1 MLDDRETAYRKD
13 KTVLKPTPA
22 RYKKE
27 HPYLKEV
34 DSLALANVQINLEQ
48 AYKNFFTV
56 PGTKHPKFKSKK
68 HSRNSYTT
76 NNQKRTIRVD
86 TEAGT
91 IHLPKFTKAMGDLKA
106 VFHRPIPENCKLK
119 SATISMERDGTY
131 YCSLL
136 FENDDTVDT
145 VSHPEDNAIG
155 LDYKSDGLYSDSEG
169 NVCGSPKYYR
179 KAQKS
184 RTHAQRALRHKD
196 KNSNNWKKQ
205 QKRVA
210 KIERHVANQ
219 RKDFLHKQSTSI
231 IKKYDLIAVESLDM
245 RAMSNKG
252 FGNGKATLD
261 NGWGMFVKMLEYK
274 AERTGKTVIKVDK
287 WFPSSQLCSNCGY
300 QNAGTKDLDVR
311 KWICLV
317 CGSNHDRDH
326 NAAVNIRKEGIRL
339 YQASA

>member
-1 MLDDRETAYRKD
+1 
-13 KTVLKPTPA
+13 
-22 RYKKE
+22 
-27 HPYLKEV
+27 
-34 DSLALANVQINLEQ
+34 
-48 AYKNFFTV
+48 
-56 PGTKHPKFKSKK
+56 
-68 HSRNSYTT
+68 
-76 NNQKRTIRVD
+76 
-86 TEAGT
+86 
-91 IHLPKFTKAMGDLKA
+91 
-106 VFHRPIPENCKLK
+106 
-119 SATISMERDGTY
+119 MERDGTY